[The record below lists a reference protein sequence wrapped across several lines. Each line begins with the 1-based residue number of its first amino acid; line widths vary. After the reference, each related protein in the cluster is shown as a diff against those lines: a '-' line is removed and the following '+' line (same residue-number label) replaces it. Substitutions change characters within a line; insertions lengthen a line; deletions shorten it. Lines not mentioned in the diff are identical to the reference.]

1 MWVGSNTD
9 IDEQK
14 ATANA
19 LRELTADLSQ
29 ADRRKDEFLAMLA
42 HELRNPLAPIRNAV
56 EVLRRSG
63 ADEATIDKTTDMMGR
78 QLAHM
83 VRLID
88 DLLDVS
94 RVSLGKIELRQGP
107 VDLASIVNHAVE
119 PGRVLLEKGGVNLT
133 LRLPD
138 VPIYI
143 HADATRMTQVVG
155 NLLNNALKFTPT
167 GGEISVIV
175 EREDGHAVVRVRDT
189 GIGIEADHLR
199 HVFDMFMQVDTTLER
214 TKSGLGIGLTLA
226 KTLVELHH
234 GTIEAHSPGVGRG
247 TELVVRIPVVD
258 PPVATAPSRLAK
270 QTTSGS
276 RRVLVVDDNHDSA
289 ESLQI
294 LLQLSGHEV
303 RTAHDGLEA
312 VNAAASFLPDVVL
325 LDIGLPGLNGYEAAR
340 RIRALP
346 SGRTLKLVA
355 LTGWGQERDRQQS
368 TESGFDVHLVKP
380 VDHGVLLKLI
390 TDV

>member
-1 MWVGSNTD
+1 LDGLIVISHPSLPQPFG
-9 IDEQK
+9 
-14 ATANA
+14 
-19 LRELTADLSQ
+19 LR
-29 ADRRKDEFLAMLA
+29 
-42 HELRNPLAPIRNAV
+42 
-56 EVLRRSG
+56 
-63 ADEATIDKTTDMMGR
+63 
-78 QLAHM
+78 
-83 VRLID
+83 
-88 DLLDVS
+88 
-94 RVSLGKIELRQGP
+94 
-107 VDLASIVNHAVE
+107 
-119 PGRVLLEKGGVNLT
+119 
-133 LRLPD
+133 
-138 VPIYI
+138 
-143 HADATRMTQVVG
+143 
-155 NLLNNALKFTPT
+155 
-167 GGEISVIV
+167 
-175 EREDGHAVVRVRDT
+175 
-189 GIGIEADHLR
+189 
-199 HVFDMFMQVDTTLER
+199 
-214 TKSGLGIGLTLA
+214 LTLA